1 MFKYIS
7 ISMARWTVTIDDE
20 LDKRFREIVAKVKGF
35 KRGALKEALE
45 EAIELWLQKY
55 EKQE

>member
-1 MFKYIS
+1 
-7 ISMARWTVTIDDE
+7 MARWTVTIDDK
-20 LDKRFREIVAKVKGF
+20 LDKRFREVVVKVKGF

-55 EKQE
+55 EKQK

>member
-1 MFKYIS
+1 MV
-7 ISMARWTVTIDDE
+7 RWTVTIDDD
-20 LDKRFREIVAKVKGF
+20 LDRRFREVVVKVKGF

>member
-1 MFKYIS
+1 
-7 ISMARWTVTIDDE
+7 MARWTVTIDDE
-20 LDKRFREIVAKVKGF
+20 LDKRFREVVAKVKGF

-55 EKQE
+55 EKQK

>member
-1 MFKYIS
+1 
-7 ISMARWTVTIDDE
+7 VTIDED
-20 LDKRFREIVAKVKGF
+20 LDRRFREVVVKVKGF

-45 EAIELWLQKY
+45 EAIKLWLSKY